1 MMTRTKSGSSPDIP
15 SLDDNLIKKMCEFMQ
30 PLITDTIREEIHR
43 SLEPMISSLREEVK
57 NLKEEVERKNN
68 QIHVLQHTIDSKT
81 DELEQ
86 YQRRNSLRIFGYT
99 ESDRE
104 NTDDIAI
111 QVAQTLKV
119 DLSYADID
127 RSHRVGRKIEGRERP
142 IIVKFTSYR
151 KRAEVFRAKR
161 LLINTKITV
170 REDLTKKRVELLRK
184 CIDKFGLKNVWTQ
197 DGTIIVKD
205 KNYKI
210 RINCD
215 ADFLKLCNSQPA
227 TN

>member
-1 MMTRTKSGSSPDIP
+1 MK
-15 SLDDNLIKKMCEFMQ
+15 DD
-30 PLITDTIREEIHR
+30 
-43 SLEPMISSLREEVK
+43 
-57 NLKEEVERKNN
+57 
-68 QIHVLQHTIDSKT
+68 
-81 DELEQ
+81 
-86 YQRRNSLRIFGYT
+86 
-99 ESDRE
+99 
-104 NTDDIAI
+104 
-111 QVAQTLKV
+111 
-119 DLSYADID
+119 
-127 RSHRVGRKIEGRERP
+127 RP